1 MTIAP
6 RTAAVPSATDLA
18 AATLVA
24 AAGPRSVAANRRRR
38 TNLRELCDEVLASFR
53 VAREREVV
61 SDGDREAAHSV
72 LAELT
77 PSLRR

>member
-6 RTAAVPSATDLA
+6 RSA
-18 AATLVA
+18 AADSA
-24 AAGPRSVAANRRRR
+24 DAGPRSVSPNRRSRPH
-38 TNLRELCDEVLASFR
+38 LRELCDEVLASFR

-61 SDGDREAAHSV
+61 SDGDRQAAHTV
-72 LAELT
+72 LAGLT